1 MNVTGS
7 SSIAIVQRFDE
18 TSVLFR
24 VNQRITAEVLQV
36 SGDQVVL
43 DLNGTQVLAKLTSP
57 DQTAALAERRLAQFI
72 VRDQIGHTI
81 VLQLVH
87 PRSQSTSSVS
97 SDTFTTSIIQELLT
111 MAGLPINEDNLV
123 IAGVLLKQNLPVT
136 KGLIEELKSV
146 LYQIGNWGEKEAQI
160 AASLWGAGMV
170 LSPSTVTLL
179 LSHHGEL
186 LPLILSLMGQLKNLL
201 KRSYKSPNVEFVIS
215 LLEKSV
221 IDITKSPR
229 EIATQLQNSI
239 KLLGCSLEKGI
250 ANLLQEVQSRSE
262 NNVEKSL
269 ISLVQL
275 REELSRG
282 KGHHEIIETID
293 RLFHTLR
300 VMHFINSSPI
310 KESQRDEWL
319 IFYLP
324 IGFPDV
330 QNSQGDQ
337 CEQSSVKIKVAY
349 QRDSEKRYIDPK
361 NTHVIVQA
369 KLSREDFLEVDL
381 SVVLQRIRVE
391 VMASNKKLGY
401 IAQSQIPSLEQ
412 GLNHLGYEVKS
423 TSIVIRDTTL
433 MKNSEHDNF
442 WVESSD
448 LNVEI

>member
-186 LPLILSLMGQLKNLL
+186 LPLILSLMGQLKKLL

-250 ANLLQEVQSRSE
+250 ANLLQEVQLRS
-262 NNVEKSL
+262 
-269 ISLVQL
+269 
-275 REELSRG
+275 
-282 KGHHEIIETID
+282 
-293 RLFHTLR
+293 
-300 VMHFINSSPI
+300 
-310 KESQRDEWL
+310 
-319 IFYLP
+319 
-324 IGFPDV
+324 
-330 QNSQGDQ
+330 
-337 CEQSSVKIKVAY
+337 
-349 QRDSEKRYIDPK
+349 
-361 NTHVIVQA
+361 
-369 KLSREDFLEVDL
+369 
-381 SVVLQRIRVE
+381 
-391 VMASNKKLGY
+391 
-401 IAQSQIPSLEQ
+401 
-412 GLNHLGYEVKS
+412 
-423 TSIVIRDTTL
+423 
-433 MKNSEHDNF
+433 
-442 WVESSD
+442 
-448 LNVEI
+448 